1 MNEFVD
7 SAKRLVPDSFRQRL
21 DDWGIFGLEEWG
33 SEGEVR
39 EAPVEQPIAG
49 AEQSGGILDSVV
61 SEISNLISPQQA
73 PEAVPQQHIVQSGDT
88 LFAVAEQYGLSLE
101 ELASINPQI
110 EDVNKIGIGDSINIA
125 TAPSPVLAGSKDG
138 NKNFGGMA
146 GTEMDNDI
154 VEQDSVIEL
163 GTKFYVGSE
172 SPEEDRV
179 GWAERA
185 KSGFKQIA
193 EGTLPKEKEDNLN
206 RLLEF
211 TEKALPTAFSKEM
224 ETIGID
230 AKHIKQ
236 MVTATYAGETNMG
249 TNVKPSGTGAVGEM
263 QVTASTF
270 KSVLKQGQ
278 FGKKAAEIVDLELSK
293 LKKMSDAKLRKLLSN
308 NTELNFLVAISKW
321 MQLLKTQADKIEK
334 KPDDSGIGIKLASSE
349 DIRSG
354 DKDAVEKRL
363 GEISSEIEKEQLGK
377 WDKKGSQQ
385 KRLEVSEAEGGVLL
399 SKDVKPTSPR
409 YGNFRIEDDGEVFQ
423 GRSLPLKDTDLDKRP
438 KALDRN
444 FKTAQPYSQHKNRK
458 GKISV

>member
-1 MNEFVD
+1 MEMNEITD

-21 DDWGIFGLEEWG
+21 DDWGILGLEEWG

-61 SEISNLISPQQA
+61 SEISNLISPKQA

-110 EDVNKIGIGDSINIA
+110 KDVNKIGIGDSVNIA
-125 TAPSPVLAGSKDG
+125 TAPSPILAGSKDG
-138 NKNFGGMA
+138 NKDFGGMA

-154 VEQDSVIEL
+154 VEQNIAIDL

-185 KSGFKQIA
+185 KSGFQQIA

-206 RLLEF
+206 RLLDF
-211 TEKALPTAFSKEM
+211 IEKALPTAFSKEM
-224 ETIGID
+224 ETLGID

-321 MQLLKTQADKIEK
+321 MQLLKTQADKNGK
-334 KPDDSGIGIKLASSE
+334 IKE
-349 DIRSG
+349 NTG
-354 DKDAVEKRL
+354 VEKAGSKIKPVSDEELLAAREKIAANDKANKKFKEGRQL
-363 GEISSEIEKEQLGK
+363 KGTLDQYGLSINKGGAGTPAPMLIPSDPKEIR
-377 WDKKGSQQ
+377 D
-385 KRLEVSEAEGGVLL
+385 VTGV
-399 SKDVKPTSPR
+399 
-409 YGNFRIEDDGEVFQ
+409 
-423 GRSLPLKDTDLDKRP
+423 TDFSVP
-438 KALDRN
+438 PNRN
-444 FKTAQPYSQHKNRK
+444 
-458 GKISV
+458 I